1 MNKSKMQLS
10 IYYTNMH
17 DYIAFKAV
25 YELYMIYSSIRP
37 DPEVFF
43 TDGNVAVRPGNS
55 LVYLTDCAA
64 RPPEHYVQAQ
74 NFKGN
79 TFVAI

>member
-1 MNKSKMQLS
+1 
-10 IYYTNMH
+10 
-17 DYIAFKAV
+17 
-25 YELYMIYSSIRP
+25 MIYTAIPS

-43 TDGNVAVRPGNS
+43 TDGNVAVWPGNS

-64 RPPEHYVQAQ
+64 RPPEHYVQAL